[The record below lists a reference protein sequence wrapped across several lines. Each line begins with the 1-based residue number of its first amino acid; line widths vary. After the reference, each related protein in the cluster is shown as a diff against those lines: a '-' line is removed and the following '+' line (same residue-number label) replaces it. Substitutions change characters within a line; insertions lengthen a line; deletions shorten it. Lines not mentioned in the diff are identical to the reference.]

1 MSKMWKSFVIGA
13 LVMCCLMACRGVGEQ
28 SMTGTQDTDE
38 TVSSTDTMQETE
50 TQTETQIETQTET
63 VDPEQAE
70 KERIITQMNLYRAI
84 VESLRTH
91 EYGDSIAISAGNY
104 DVVYDSFDR
113 VYRNNEALEYAYHKL
128 IELEELDSLL
138 NEEDWISYVPYGSI
152 PDFDRKSFL
161 ERFYIVEDVPIKIK
175 CETSYDDADLR
186 IDEDWVTFHYNT
198 DGTLCYID
206 NGVENLDEYRLHR
219 KASFQDLYYY
229 YQNDKI
235 VKMYFGEYEDKSAH
249 WVREYDKKGHLIAE
263 YIKKEKVSDRIDYIY
278 NESEQLIQ
286 SVMYTQMDSLE
297 ETYPELSQGYF
308 TDYTYDENGL
318 LINKEERWMQCSVDG
333 KPLYCHSSSTWD
345 YTYDDSGKLVSVVQ
359 TERMFSLLDS
369 EQYLV
374 ELLRIGVAY
383 VSYAYD
389 EEGRLLTKTT
399 VTMPTEDIGNPD
411 FISEKTTE
419 VETYIYGDYYMYGQY
434 DEP

>member
-13 LVMCCLMACRGVGEQ
+13 LVMCCLTACRGVGEQ

-84 VESLRTH
+84 VESLGTH

-161 ERFYIVEDVPIKIK
+161 EKFYIVEDVPIKIK

-249 WVREYDKKGHLIAE
+249 WVREYDKAGLLKVE
-263 YIKKEKVSDRIDYIY
+263 YIAGNPIPDRIDYTY
-278 NESEQLIQ
+278 NESGQLIA
-286 SVMYTQMDSLE
+286 SAMYCQMDSIE
-297 ETYPELSQGYF
+297 EIYPELSQGYF
-308 TDYTYDENGL
+308 TDYTYDEKGL
-318 LINKEERWMQCSVDG
+318 LIKKEEKHMQCTVDG
-333 KPLYCHSSSTWD
+333 KPRYCHYSNTWEYTYDTSGKVVSVVLTGRAYLETDSEQNLVKLSSLSTSYIT
-345 YTYDDSGKLVSVVQ
+345 YTYDD
-359 TERMFSLLDS
+359 
-369 EQYLV
+369 
-374 ELLRIGVAY
+374 A
-383 VSYAYD
+383 
-389 EEGRLLTKTT
+389 GRLVTKTT
-399 VTMPTEDIGNPD
+399 IDMPREEYDIPGYVGQ
-411 FISEKTTE
+411 KRVQ